1 MTRIRK
7 AIVLLVL
14 GGLVAAVP
22 VIDGHETNLR
32 GEAPATYGTEVRSEV
47 PVIDGHEINLRGEA
61 PAAFGSER
69 LGEAPFNYGSERL
82 G

>member
-1 MTRIRK
+1 MKRIRK
-7 AIVLLVL
+7 AIVLLVA

-32 GEAPATYGTEVRSEV
+32 GEAPGTYGAEV
-47 PVIDGHEINLRGEA
+47 RGEA
-61 PAAFGSER
+61 PAGWGSEIR
-69 LGEAPFNYGSERL
+69 GEAPGAFGNERLSEAPFKYGSDRL